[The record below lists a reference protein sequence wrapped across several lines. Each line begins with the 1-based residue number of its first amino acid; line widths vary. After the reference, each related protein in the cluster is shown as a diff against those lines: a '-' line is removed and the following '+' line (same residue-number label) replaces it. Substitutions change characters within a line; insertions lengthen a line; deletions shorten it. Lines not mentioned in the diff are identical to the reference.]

1 MHVSSLR
8 LGCCLTTKAPRLSLM
23 LMLLPLPL
31 PLLLPQVWSVVSLIN
46 YRFVPLQFRVLFANI
61 VALFW

>member
-1 MHVSSLR
+1 
-8 LGCCLTTKAPRLSLM
+8 
-23 LMLLPLPL
+23 MLLPLPL
-31 PLLLPQVWSVVSLIN
+31 LLALQVWSVVSLIN